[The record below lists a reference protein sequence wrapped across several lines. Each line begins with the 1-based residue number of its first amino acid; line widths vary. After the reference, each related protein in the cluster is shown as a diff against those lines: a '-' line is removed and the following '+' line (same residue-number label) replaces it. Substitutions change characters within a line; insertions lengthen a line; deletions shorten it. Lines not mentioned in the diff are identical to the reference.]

1 VSGNKIRNRTSQ
13 NKSEALPFLE
23 KGMRNVAGFFVF
35 YLPVRYAQHI
45 NDSFLSSTL
54 TVHFMPTLSPSP
66 RERFALASI
75 LFLSVHILRELWAY
89 YENWRSASRVLEEEV
104 SAALEVLS
112 ATPE

>member
-1 VSGNKIRNRTSQ
+1 MLRDFLYFTYQSVTHSTSMTVSFH
-13 NKSEALPFLE
+13 LL
-23 KGMRNVAGFFVF
+23 
-35 YLPVRYAQHI
+35 LRYI
-45 NDSFLSSTL
+45 
-54 TVHFMPTLSPSP
+54 FMPTLSPSP